1 MRVIDKCKCLVTVCF
16 MVCFIEEVCGCFWI
30 RYFLGIMGFMMWVF
44 VVFMVFMR
52 GFWANFFWGFWGFWW
67 CVFGG
72 TFWSVLKIF
81 FCEVSVTTITQMCKY
96 EQIFNVKLPPC
107 KYRKYFNFLI
117 WAIQKLTVSHF
128 LIPTIL
134 ICFVGIFN
142 CKLL

>member
-1 MRVIDKCKCLVTVCF
+1 MFYGVFYRGSLWLFLNQVFLGYYGFYDVG
-16 MVCFIEEVCGCFWI
+16 VCGI
-30 RYFLGIMGFMMWVF
+30 YGFYARVLDE
-44 VVFMVFMR
+44 
-52 GFWANFFWGFWGFWW
+52 NFEGVLGFWW

-81 FCEVSVTTITQMCKY
+81 FCEVSVTTITQMWKY
-96 EQIFNVKLPPC
+96 EQIVNVKLPPC

-128 LIPTIL
+128 LILTIL
-134 ICFVGIFN
+134 IWFVGIFN

>member
-1 MRVIDKCKCLVTVCF
+1 MFYGVFYRGSLWLFLNQV
-16 MVCFIEEVCGCFWI
+16 
-30 RYFLGIMGFMMWVF
+30 FLGYYGFYDVGVYDIYGF
-44 VVFMVFMR
+44 YARVLDENFEGVEVVLE
-52 GFWANFFWGFWGFWW
+52 GFWVMRFWKCFL
-67 CVFGG
+67 C
-72 TFWSVLKIF
+72 VLKIF

>member
-1 MRVIDKCKCLVTVCF
+1 MRIYACYG
-16 MVCFIEEVCGCFWI
+16 EVGVVDYSVFW
-30 RYFLGIMGFMMWVF
+30 RESVGNFVVGVFLDIMGFVVW
-44 VVFMVFMR
+44 VFMVFMGYMR
-52 GFWANFFWGFWGFWW
+52 GFWANFFGGFSGFGW

-72 TFWSVLKIF
+72 AFWGVLKIF
-81 FCEVSVTTITQMCKY
+81 FCEVSETTITQMCKY

-134 ICFVGIFN
+134 IWFIGVFN